1 MWGLETLLL
10 KQESDPMKVK
20 DFVLVVSKG
29 HSKENW

>member
-1 MWGLETLLL
+1 MWGLEILRL
-10 KQESDPMKVK
+10 KQECDSARVK